1 VVVVV
6 EWVYVVVVVVVVCVC
21 VVCVGCVR
29 AKSGVQEIINI
40 GHGEDESFYSSGV
53 GGFQAGF
60 GWLIGRVTET

>member
-1 VVVVV
+1 MV
-6 EWVYVVVVVVVVCVC
+6 EWVYVVVVVLVC

-40 GHGEDESFYSSGV
+40 GHGEDESFYGSGV

>member
-1 VVVVV
+1 MVEWLYLVVVVL
-6 EWVYVVVVVVVVCVC
+6 VC

-60 GWLIGRVTET
+60 GWQIGRVTET